1 MQERKSRPS
10 PFRRWRPIR
19 TFLRNEEG
27 VSAIEFAFIAPLML
41 VVYFGC
47 VELSF
52 LMRADRKVTA
62 TAASL
67 SDLTTRLVT
76 VNDADMQELY
86 NAATVLM
93 QPYPVTQTRMRITS
107 VVDNGDGQ
115 QRVAW
120 SDGHGMTARAE
131 DSLVTIPE
139 GILPSPGS
147 LIMTEVEYDYQSP
160 TGIVLYNSMTMSDTF
175 YLRPR
180 RVTDIARVRQS
191 NTNAFGPGT

>member
-10 PFRRWRPIR
+10 PFRRSRPIR

-67 SDLTTRLVT
+67 SDLTTRLVM

-93 QPYPVTQTRMRITS
+93 QPYPVAQTRMRITS

-115 QRVAW
+115 KRVAW